1 MQRRDNPLLKLC
13 SLVYGAGVS
22 LRNYLF
28 NSGLL
33 REHHYDIPL
42 ICVGNITVGGTGKT
56 PHIELIIELLR
67 PSYRLA
73 VISRG
78 YKRSSRGLQDV
89 TPGASVQQIGDEP
102 KQLSLKYPEVRLIVD
117 GDRRR
122 AMRYLMALPEAERPE
137 VVLLDDGFQHRYVH
151 PSFSILLVDASR
163 ELHEDALLP
172 AGNLREPAS
181 ARYRADCIIMTKC
194 PEDMSPIQMR
204 IMQRNLA
211 LYPHQQIFFSHICY
225 HRPRRLR
232 SLAGLASSHR
242 GGELPDGVCLVALSG
257 IAAPQSFHSY
267 LESKY
272 RLVERLVYP
281 DHHSYRS
288 RDLAAIAQRYEALRA
303 QSPDPLYLMTTE
315 KDAVRLVELQ
325 DELPAELV
333 DHLYYLPIRTEILY
347 QREAFEQM
355 LQRAASALPPALRR

>member
-1 MQRRDNPLLKLC
+1 
-13 SLVYGAGVS
+13 
-22 LRNYLF
+22 
-28 NSGLL
+28 
-33 REHHYDIPL
+33 
-42 ICVGNITVGGTGKT
+42 
-56 PHIELIIELLR
+56 
-67 PSYRLA
+67 
-73 VISRG
+73 
-78 YKRSSRGLQDV
+78 
-89 TPGASVQQIGDEP
+89 
-102 KQLSLKYPEVRLIVD
+102 
-117 GDRRR
+117 
-122 AMRYLMALPEAERPE
+122 
-137 VVLLDDGFQHRYVH
+137 
-151 PSFSILLVDASR
+151 
-163 ELHEDALLP
+163 
-172 AGNLREPAS
+172 
-181 ARYRADCIIMTKC
+181 MTKC

-242 GGELPDGVCLVALSG
+242 GGELPDGVRLVALSG

-272 RLVERLVYP
+272 RLVERLVDP

-333 DHLYYLPIRTEILY
+333 EHLYYLPIRTEILY

>member
-1 MQRRDNPLLKLC
+1 MKKSNNPLLYPL
-13 SLVYGAGVS
+13 SWLYGLGVG
-22 LRNYLF
+22 LRNFLF
-28 NSGLL
+28 NQGILKQQS
-33 REHHYDIPL
+33 YPIPL

-56 PHIELIIELLR
+56 PHVELLISILR
-67 PSYRLA
+67 KQYRIA

-78 YKRSSRGLQDV
+78 YKRKSRGLREV
-89 TPGASVQQIGDEP
+89 TLTSTAEEVGDEP
-102 KQLSLKYPEVRLIVD
+102 KQIKQKYPEVRFVVD
-117 GDRRR
+117 GNRRR
-122 AMRYLMALPEAERPE
+122 AMRYLLALHEEERPE
-137 VVLLDDGFQHRYVH
+137 VVLLDDGFQHRYVQ
-151 PSFSILLVDASR
+151 PSFTILLIDAQR
-163 ELHEDALLP
+163 ELHDDELLP
-172 AGNLREPAS
+172 LGGLREPAT
-181 ARYRADCIIMTKC
+181 ARYRADCIILTKC
-194 PEDMSPIQMR
+194 PHNMQPIKLR

-225 HRPRRLR
+225 HRPHRLR

-242 GGELPDGVCLVALSG
+242 GGELPDGVRLVALSG

-325 DELPAELV
+325 DELPAELI

-355 LQRAASALPPALRR
+355 LQRAASALPPAPRR

>member
-151 PSFSILLVDASR
+151 PSFSILLIDASR

-181 ARYRADCIIMTKC
+181 ARYRAD
-194 PEDMSPIQMR
+194 
-204 IMQRNLA
+204 
-211 LYPHQQIFFSHICY
+211 
-225 HRPRRLR
+225 
-232 SLAGLASSHR
+232 
-242 GGELPDGVCLVALSG
+242 
-257 IAAPQSFHSY
+257 
-267 LESKY
+267 
-272 RLVERLVYP
+272 
-281 DHHSYRS
+281 
-288 RDLAAIAQRYEALRA
+288 
-303 QSPDPLYLMTTE
+303 
-315 KDAVRLVELQ
+315 
-325 DELPAELV
+325 
-333 DHLYYLPIRTEILY
+333 
-347 QREAFEQM
+347 
-355 LQRAASALPPALRR
+355 